1 MKKFLFLFCCLIS
14 QPLFAE
20 QFQAPVTDTRWQV
33 VESPLEC
40 SLTQNIPGYG
50 NAGFYRRN
58 GSSLKMVF
66 STLSQPA
73 QDGEVSFQI
82 APAPWQNSDDV
93 DILTSLPTDAGQ
105 TRFQIEGSVALEAL
119 AQLQEGRF
127 PMIEYRSQPFS
138 RDIQVMLS
146 TIRLNDSL
154 PAFQQC
160 LQNLHPDSFEEVNK
174 LTVYFPL
181 GKATLDAASKEA
193 LNRLAGYVKL
203 DDSIRRIRISSHTDN
218 YGRSRVNEPLSDAR
232 AHAVK
237 QYLLAEHKI
246 PAELI
251 QVESYVDHKPAA
263 SNKTVEGRARNR
275 RAEITLIR

>member
-1 MKKFLFLFCCLIS
+1 MKKILFLLSCLLT
-14 QPLFAE
+14 QPLLAE

-40 SLTQNIPGYG
+40 SLTQEIPGFG
-50 NAGFYRRN
+50 HGGFYRRN
-58 GSSLKMVF
+58 GASLKLVF
-66 STLSQPA
+66 NTLSQPA

-82 APAPWQNSDDV
+82 APAPWQNSDEV
-93 DILTSLPTDAGQ
+93 DILTSLPTDTGQ
-105 TRFQIEGSVALEAL
+105 SRFQIEGSVALEAL

-127 PMIEYRSQPFS
+127 PMIEYRSQSFS
-138 RDIQVMLS
+138 RDIRVMLS

-160 LQNLHPDSFEEVNK
+160 LQSLHPDSFEEVNK

-181 GKATLDAASKEA
+181 GKATLDAASKKA
-193 LNRLAGYVKL
+193 LDRLAGYVKL
-203 DDSIRRIRISSHTDN
+203 DDSIRQIRISSHTDN
-218 YGRSRVNEPLSDAR
+218 YGRKRVNEPLSDAR

-237 QYLLAEHKI
+237 TYLQAEHEI

-251 QVESYVDHKPAA
+251 RVESHVDHKPAA
-263 SNKTVEGRARNR
+263 SNKTVDGRARNR
-275 RAEITLIR
+275 RAEITLLR

>member
-1 MKKFLFLFCCLIS
+1 MKKFLLLLTCLLS
-14 QPLFAE
+14 QPLLAE

-40 SLTQNIPGYG
+40 SLTQAIPGYG
-50 NAGFYRRN
+50 EAGFYRRN
-58 GSSLKMVF
+58 GSSLQLTF
-66 STLSQPA
+66 NTHSQPA
-73 QDGEVSFQI
+73 EQNHVQFLV
-82 APAPWQNSDDV
+82 APAPWQNSDETQT
-93 DILTSLPTDAGQ
+93 LTSLPTKADQ
-105 TRFQIEGSVALEAL
+105 TRFQVEGNVALEAL

-127 PMIEYRSQPFS
+127 PLIEYRSQSFS
-138 RDIQVMLS
+138 KNIRVMLS

-160 LQNLHPDSFEEVNK
+160 LQNLHPDSFEEISK

-181 GKATLDAASKEA
+181 GKATLDAASKKA
-193 LNRLAGYVKL
+193 LNRLADYVKL
-203 DDSIRRIRISSHTDN
+203 DDSIRQIRISSHTDN
-218 YGRSRVNEPLSDAR
+218 YGRKRVNEPLSDAR

-237 QYLLAEHKI
+237 TYLLKEHEL

-251 QVESYVDHKPAA
+251 RVQSFIDHKPAA

-275 RAEITLIR
+275 RAEITLLR

>member
-1 MKKFLFLFCCLIS
+1 MKKILFLLCALIS

-20 QFQAPVTDTRWQV
+20 RFQAPVTDTRWQV

-40 SLTQNIPGYG
+40 SLTQEIPGYG

-58 GSSLKMVF
+58 GAPLKLVF
-66 STLSQPA
+66 NTLSQPA
-73 QDGEVSFQI
+73 QQSTVQFQI
-82 APAPWQNSDDV
+82 APAPWQNSEQV
-93 DILTSLPTDAGQ
+93 ETLTSLPTQAGQ
-105 TRFQIEGSVALEAL
+105 TRFQVEGSVALEAM

-127 PMIEYRSQPFS
+127 PLIEYPSQPLS
-138 RDIQVMLS
+138 KNIRVLLS

-160 LQNLHPDSFEEVNK
+160 LQNLHPDSFEEVSK

-181 GKATLDAASKEA
+181 GKATLDSSSKQA
-193 LNRLAGYVKL
+193 LGRLADYVKL
-203 DDSIRRIRISSHTDN
+203 DENIRQIRISSHTDN
-218 YGRSRVNEPLSDAR
+218 YGRKRINEPLSDAR

-237 QYLLAEHKI
+237 TYLLKEHEI
-246 PAELI
+246 PAELVRV
-251 QVESYVDHKPAA
+251 QSYVDNKPAA
-263 SNKTVEGRARNR
+263 SNKTTEGRARNR